1 MQRRASLLMQ
11 ATTPNFWAEPPASG
25 GLWVKLLIAL
35 VLGFAFLAGLS
46 AIPPQLRR
54 HVVAIVTFVAGLYW
68 VLLYVWPTPVDWV
81 KGEKATGPIDG
92 VGIWLQEAN
101 GPIVSFTQI
110 LTSFLIGLG
119 IYSLLRVHIK
129 RLIGFKT
136 DWFFSFTL
144 LLSMLAIIIFGYA
157 DWIQRLDPVNGPKLE
172 LQSNWG
178 PAQFARDFLFEGLLQ
193 QMDAAMF
200 SVIAFYILSAA
211 YRAFRIRSVEAT
223 ILLATALVVM
233 ISLMGAISQGFDGF
247 IRNQAGENGFLLNFQ
262 LATIA
267 AWLKD
272 TFQTSS
278 IRGIQFGVGI
288 GALAMG
294 LRLWLSL
301 ERTGGSR

>member
-1 MQRRASLLMQ
+1 MNHFLMQ
-11 ATTPNFWAEPPASG
+11 ATTPNFWAAEPGSTE
-25 GLWVKLLIAL
+25 LWMKLAIAVL
-35 VLGFAFLAGLS
+35 VGFAGLAALT
-46 AIPPQLRR
+46 AVPPQLRR
-54 HVVAIVTFVAGLYW
+54 HVVAILTFIAGLYW
-68 VLLYVWPTPVDWV
+68 VLLYVWPVPVDWV
-81 KGEKATGPIDG
+81 KGERAVGPVDG

-101 GPIVSFTQI
+101 GPIVGFTQI

-129 RLIGFKT
+129 RLVGFKT

-144 LLSMLAIIIFGYA
+144 LMSMLAMIIFGYA
-157 DWIQRLDPVNGPKLE
+157 DWIQRQNPETGPKLE
-172 LQSNWG
+172 LQANWG
-178 PAQFARDFLFEGLLQ
+178 LTQYIRDLLFEGLLQ

-211 YRAFRIRSVEAT
+211 YRAFRIRSIEAT

-233 ISLMGAISQGFDGF
+233 ISLMGAISQGYDNL
-247 IRNQAGENGFLLNFQ
+247 IRAQAGPDGFLLNFQ

>member
-1 MQRRASLLMQ
+1 MNLLLQ
-11 ATTPNFWAEPPASG
+11 ATPPNFWQVASG
-25 GLWVKLLIAL
+25 TADVWIKMVLAVLVGAALL
-35 VLGFAFLAGLS
+35 FGLS
-46 AIPPQLRR
+46 MVPAQLRR
-54 HVVAIVTFVAGLYW
+54 HVVALATFVAGLYW
-68 VLLYVWPTPVDWV
+68 VLLYVWPTPVDWS
-81 KGEKATGPIDG
+81 KGEGATGMVDG

-101 GPIVSFTQI
+101 GPVVSFTNI
-110 LTSFLIGLG
+110 LTSFLVGLG

-129 RLIGFKT
+129 RLVGFKT

-144 LLSMLAIIIFGYA
+144 LLSMAAMIIFGYA
-157 DWIQRLDPVNGPKLE
+157 DWIQRQDAVRGPLLE
-172 LQSNWG
+172 SQANWG
-178 PAQFARDFLFEGLLQ
+178 LTQYVRDFLFEGLLQ

-200 SVIAFYILSAA
+200 SIIAFYILSAA
-211 YRAFRIRSVEAT
+211 YRAFRIRSIEAT
-223 ILLATALVVM
+223 ILLATALIVM
-233 ISLMGAISQGFDGF
+233 ISLMGAVANGYDDFVK
-247 IRNQAGENGFLLNFQ
+247 NQAGDGFFLNFQ
-262 LATIA
+262 LRTIA